1 MKEIRIKLSEPQYVL
16 LSTLAEKSDT
26 IPDELAQE
34 QVISWL
40 NQHSEETS
48 AAGENKRDEF
58 IKMRME
64 ELDFPTIAR
73 KLGCPEE
80 KLLEWDSKIRG
91 ELKSWNGAY
100 FLMRRASDPLSWE
113 MKMMDRFFE
122 LWGQRPQ
129 QS

>member
-1 MKEIRIKLSEPQYVL
+1 MKEIRIKLSESQYIL
-16 LSTLAEKSDT
+16 LSTLAEKSDAT
-26 IPDELAQE
+26 PDELVQE
-34 QVISWL
+34 QIISLL
-40 NQHSEETS
+40 NQQSEETS

-58 IKMRME
+58 IKMRMQ
-64 ELDFPTIAR
+64 ELDFPAIAR

-91 ELKSWNGAY
+91 DTKVWNSAY
-100 FLMRRASDPLSWE
+100 FLMRKVSDPLSWE

-129 QS
+129 